1 MVMSQFK
8 PDDRNRENIGILQR
22 SVRRSNPCE
31 TTHLNVADFLAG
43 ECKRMLSMFFLS
55 SALCFIRLIK
65 IVSKNGHRHR
75 SKGKRGYNK
84 CIPYDSTCVVSKI
97 SSTTKNEV
105 VFPLY
110 LPPRLLSA
118 EAYRGFHSVE
128 YSP

>member
-1 MVMSQFK
+1 MSQFK

-55 SALCFIRLIK
+55 SALYFIRLIK
-65 IVSKNGHRHR
+65 IVSKTRWTEAR
-75 SKGKRGYNK
+75 KQGKREGTLSV
-84 CIPYDSTCVVSKI
+84 PYDSTCVVSKI

-110 LPPRLLSA
+110 LLPRLLYA
-118 EAYRGFHSVE
+118 GAYRGFHSIE

>member
-1 MVMSQFK
+1 MSQFK
-8 PDDRNRENIGILQR
+8 PDDRNRENIGILER

-55 SALCFIRLIK
+55 SALYFIRLIK
-65 IVSKNGHRHR
+65 IVSKTRWTEAR
-75 SKGKRGYNK
+75 KQGKREGTLSV
-84 CIPYDSTCVVSKI
+84 PYDSTCVVSKI

-118 EAYRGFHSVE
+118 EAYRGIHSIE